1 MAAGRR
7 ARVVAAAATVV
18 LVATVAGCSG
28 AEDPPVAVPT
38 IGAGPP
44 PPAAPPTGPP
54 VPQAVPVYYVA
65 ETGSGPRLYR
75 EFHRITTADPA
86 TDAVLEML
94 AGPTGV
100 DPDYRSHWP
109 PGAGLA
115 DPVTAA
121 DGTITVDLTGVGS
134 ARVGSELAHLT
145 VQQLVFTVQGALQST
160 DPVRLLVDGE
170 PVEELWGAVGT
181 AEPVARGDAYALRS
195 LVQIDEPAEG
205 AEVGR
210 EVEVTGEAAV
220 FEATVRWEVLRDGEV
235 VESGFTTTAEGQR
248 FAPYSF
254 TVRLARAG
262 EYTVRVS
269 EDDPSDGEGRPPLT
283 DDKTVTV
290 T

>member
-7 ARVVAAAATVV
+7 ARVVATAAAVV
-18 LVATVAGCSG
+18 MVAAACSDG
-28 AEDPPVAVPT
+28 EDAPVPVPT
-38 IGAGPP
+38 IAIGPP
-44 PPAAPPTGPP
+44 PPAASPPGPP

-65 ETGSGPRLYR
+65 ETESGPRLYR

-94 AGPTGV
+94 ADPTGT

-115 DPVTAA
+115 GPVTTA
-121 DGTITVDLTGVGS
+121 DGTITVDLTGVGP
-134 ARVGSELAHLT
+134 AQVGTELAHLT

-181 AEPVARGDAYALRS
+181 AEPVERGDAYALRS
-195 LVQIDEPAEG
+195 LVQIDEPADG
-205 AEVGR
+205 AEVAR

-220 FEATVRWEVLRDGEV
+220 FEATVLWEVLRDGEV
-235 VESGFTTTAEGQR
+235 VESGFTSTAEGQR

-254 TVRLARAG
+254 TVQLDRPG

-283 DDKTVTV
+283 DDKTITV
-290 T
+290 TS